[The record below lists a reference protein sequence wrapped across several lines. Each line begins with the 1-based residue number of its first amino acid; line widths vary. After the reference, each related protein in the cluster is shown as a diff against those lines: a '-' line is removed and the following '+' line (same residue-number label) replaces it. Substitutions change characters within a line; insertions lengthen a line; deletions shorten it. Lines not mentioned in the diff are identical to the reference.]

1 MTIVLGLVV
10 AIVLGIAGAAIYLS
24 GVDVGREN
32 ALRELAAQDDTEPTL
47 YLKITTKGSDADDN
61 AGKGD

>member
-1 MTIVLGLVV
+1 MMILLGILGAAVLGLAGV
-10 AIVLGIAGAAIYLS
+10 AVYLS

-32 ALRELAAQDDTEPTL
+32 ARRELAAQGDTEPTL

>member
-1 MTIVLGLVV
+1 MMILLGIFGAAVLGLAGV
-10 AIVLGIAGAAIYLS
+10 AVYLS

-32 ALRELAAQDDTEPTL
+32 ARRELEGQDDTEPTL

>member
-10 AIVLGIAGAAIYLS
+10 SIVLGIAGAAIYLS

-32 ALRELAAQDDTEPTL
+32 ALRELATQDDTEPTL

>member
-1 MTIVLGLVV
+1 MMILLGIFGAAVLGLAGV
-10 AIVLGIAGAAIYLS
+10 AVYLS

-32 ALRELAAQDDTEPTL
+32 ARRELAAQDDTEQTL